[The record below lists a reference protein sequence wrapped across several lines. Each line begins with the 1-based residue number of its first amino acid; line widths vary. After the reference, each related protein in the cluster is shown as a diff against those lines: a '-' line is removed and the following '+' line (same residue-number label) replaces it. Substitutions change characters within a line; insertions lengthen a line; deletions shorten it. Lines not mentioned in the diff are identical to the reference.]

1 MRIKETVSWAA
12 VAAVLASAI
21 GCSAGSATDAP
32 PAPGAG
38 RGGPGRGGGPVPVT
52 VAPVVQKPIP
62 LDLTAIGT
70 AEAYSNVAVRAQIT
84 GELTSVNFKEGEDVA
99 KGQVLFTLDR
109 RPLEAALKQAEA
121 NLNRDQAQAAN
132 ATAQAQR
139 YADLLKRGIA
149 TREQVETASTN
160 AAALQATLG
169 ADRAAI
175 DNASVQLEYATIPA
189 PISGRTGAL
198 MVHPGNLVRAN
209 DVSPLVVINQLSPIY
224 VSFSIPES
232 TLPQLKQFMS
242 AGSVRVE
249 ARLPTDSASPAS
261 GRITFVDNNV
271 DQTTGTIRVKAA
283 MANADK
289 RLWPGQFVNVTVT
302 LTVDRHALVV
312 PSVAVQNGPP
322 GSYVFVVKPDQ
333 TVELRTVEV
342 ARIRGNEMVLKG
354 GLEADDVVVTDGHLR
369 LVPGS
374 RVSIKR
380 DSSGATP

>member
-1 MRIKETVSWAA
+1 MRMTEKVTWAA
-12 VAAVLASAI
+12 VGAALVAAA
-21 GCSAGSATDAP
+21 GCSAGCATEKP
-32 PAPGAG
+32 LAPGAG
-38 RGGPGRGGGPVPVT
+38 RGGGRGGGPVPVT
-52 VAPVVQKPIP
+52 VAAVVQKAIP

-209 DVSPLVVINQLSPIY
+209 DVTPLVVINQLAPIY

-242 AGSVRVE
+242 AGSIRVE
-249 ARLPTDSASPAS
+249 ARPPTDSTAPAS

-271 DQTTGTIRVKAA
+271 DQTTGTIRVKAE
-283 MANADK
+283 MANADN
-289 RLWPGQFVNVTVT
+289 RLWPGQFVNVIVT
-302 LTVDRHALVV
+302 LTVDRNALVV

-342 ARIRGNEMVLKG
+342 ARIRGTEMVLKG
-354 GLEADDVVVTDGHLR
+354 GVEAEDVVVTDGHLR

-380 DSSGATP
+380 EPSGATP